1 MLDFTKF
8 SSDSNGLV
16 KRTNLLLFAS
26 NHCFPIFVSP
36 IVPPQDNIRGALS
49 ALFLLFIN
57 VGFLLAYAIGPN
69 ATYWGLTASG
79 GILSLFYVPFTWYIP
94 ESPFYLVL
102 KGEFK
107 VFDEKLN
114 VKLFFP
120 SRSRYMKKEKEERSY
135 RLYLCLS
142 VLIRLALNQLW
153 TPTLTISLTF

>member
-1 MLDFTKF
+1 M
-8 SSDSNGLV
+8 

-107 VFDEKLN
+107 VFEENLILIYIFTSARQ
-114 VKLFFP
+114 VL
-120 SRSRYMKKEKEERSY
+120 KEDQVNCICIPFIIIKSPF
-135 RLYLCLS
+135 L
-142 VLIRLALNQLW
+142 
-153 TPTLTISLTF
+153 LTTG